1 LIPSRVR
8 LALAALLAAAALA
21 GAVPAHAQAPVQ
33 VAVSAAAEW
42 RPSVTLRGVLRDPAL
57 REAVQSG
64 LPLRF
69 HLRMELWRRGTF
81 DKLVASEVLEAAV
94 ARSPLDPGYTV
105 ETARTSAPA
114 GTLAEAERAVERAFV
129 FALRPGDG
137 ERYYYLA
144 TLDVETLS
152 LSDLDELRRWLR
164 GEARPAVEGRAP
176 ASRAVERGVRRLF
189 TRLLGLPTRQYVVKS
204 SFFTPRQST

>member
-1 LIPSRVR
+1 MR
-8 LALAALLAAAALA
+8 LALAALLLAVTVVA
-21 GAVPAHAQAPVQ
+21 GAGPARAQAPVQ
-33 VAVSAAAEW
+33 LSVSAAGEW
-42 RPSVTLRGVLRDPAL
+42 RPAVTLRGILRDPAL

-114 GTLAEAERAVERAFV
+114 GTLADAERAVERVFV
-129 FALRPGDG
+129 FALRPTEG

-152 LSDLDELRRWLR
+152 LSDLEELRRWLR

-176 ASRAVERGVRRLF
+176 AGRAVERGVRRLF
-189 TRLLGLPTRQYVVKS
+189 TRLLGLPTRQYIVKS
-204 SFFTPRQST
+204 PFFTPR